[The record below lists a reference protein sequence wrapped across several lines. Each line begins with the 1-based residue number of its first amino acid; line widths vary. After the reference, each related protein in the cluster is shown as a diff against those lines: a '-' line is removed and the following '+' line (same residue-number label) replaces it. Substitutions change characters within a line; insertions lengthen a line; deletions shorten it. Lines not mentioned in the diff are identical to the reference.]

1 MFKRILQEPLL
12 HFVVVGSLLFFYLS
26 STDTTTKPQIVITEG
41 KIKQLTAQFSKTRQR
56 EPLQD
61 ELEAL
66 IDNQIRE
73 DLAFEH
79 GVQMGLVEN
88 DSIIKR
94 RVKQKIEFMLNDSI
108 AGIEP
113 SKEELQEYLAAHK
126 ETYTIAPVYDF
137 EHIYINPE
145 KHENIDAYV
154 AKLKMMILNNAYEG
168 NGDSIM
174 IEREFEEINTAQV
187 ARLFGRHPPRTKD
200 VLANGRGQGPVS
212 SGYGL
217 HLVKID
223 KKTPAHV
230 ATLDEMEATVKR
242 DYRNDAQ
249 KKAIDSFYEELKTHY
264 IVTVAQ
270 EVQ

>member
-1 MFKRILQEPLL
+1 LFKRILQEPLL

-26 STDTTTKPQIVITEG
+26 SIDTTTKPQIVITEG
-41 KIKQLTAQFSKTRQR
+41 KIKQLTAQFMKTRQR
-56 EPLQD
+56 EPLKD
-61 ELEAL
+61 ELTAL
-66 IDNQIRE
+66 IDHQIRE

-113 SKEELQEYLAAHK
+113 SKEELQGYLDAHK
-126 ETYTIAPVYDF
+126 ETYMIEPIFDF

-145 KHENIDAYV
+145 KHENTDAYI
-154 AKLKMMILNNAYEG
+154 AKLKMHILNNIY
-168 NGDSIM
+168 NDSGDSIM
-174 IEREFEEINTAQV
+174 LEREFTQISTAQV
-187 ARLFGRHPPRTKD
+187 ARLFGRKFAKSLDDITP
-200 VLANGRGQGPVS
+200 GSWQGPVQ

-223 KKTPAHV
+223 TKIPAHA
-230 ATLDEMEATVKR
+230 ATLDELGTTIKR

-249 KKAIDSFYEELKTHY
+249 KKAIDSFYEELKTQY
-264 IVTVAQ
+264 TVTVAQ